1 MHADAQWRYL
11 IAGRIDDPLGLRT
24 PDATVILGFDRD
36 GVGYGVPVPT
46 AADGSFVTQALN
58 PDTYMVALIRS
69 PHSATQPAMP
79 IALEVI
85 RLGEADVRGV
95 RLRVRRDVAI
105 TGRFRTEPG
114 TPPPAAIVVTSCLDA
129 DGLKHAD
136 CRPAEGAPEGRFV
149 LRNPFGLRTLSVVFQ
164 AGAGVRYHRPRVVL
178 NGRDV
183 TNIPTD
189 FSADPGAD
197 LQIVFARRR

>member
-11 IAGRIDDPLGLRT
+11 IAGRIDDPLNLRT

-46 AADGSFVTQALN
+46 SADGSFVTQALN
-58 PDTYMVALIRS
+58 PGTYMVALIRS
-69 PHSATQPAMP
+69 PHSAAQPAMP
-79 IALEVI
+79 IALEVV
-85 RLGEADVRGV
+85 RLGEGDVRGV

-105 TGRFRTEPG
+105 RGRFRMEHG
-114 TPPPAAIVVTSCLDA
+114 TPWPASIIVASCLDA

-136 CRPAEGAPEGRFV
+136 CRPAEGAPGGRFI
-149 LRNPFGLRTLSVVFQ
+149 LRNAFGPRILRVPHGPLYS
-164 AGAGVRYHRPRVVL
+164 RPRVL
-178 NGRDV
+178 WNGADV

-197 LQIVFARRR
+197 VQIVFSGRR